1 MLERRMLTGSSRPPV
16 GSGGL
21 RVLEVDQD
29 HIKGTAWNML
39 FMIWHKRTTG
49 LAMDRARELLL
60 EVSRAHPG
68 GIGVLQVVEVG
79 AVPPDS
85 AARQAI
91 HRFLAAGEGHV
102 RHSSVIHEGAG
113 FGAAGVRAVMAG
125 IYMLGRP
132 KFPHVVFASVA
143 GAARWHAEHQAE
155 LELHTEAAHIE
166 GVVRAL
172 EQTPHGVGP
181 PG

>member
-1 MLERRMLTGSSRPPV
+1 MERLMVTGSSRPPV

-29 HIKGTAWNML
+29 HLKGTAWNML
-39 FMIWHKRTTG
+39 FMIWHKRTTAF
-49 LAMDRARELLL
+49 AMDRARDLVGDL
-60 EVSRAHPG
+60 SRTHPG

-79 AVPPDS
+79 AIPPDA

-91 HRFLAAGEGHV
+91 GRFLSAGEGHV

-125 IYMLGRP
+125 IYMLQRP

-143 GAARWHAEHQAE
+143 GAARWHAEHQRE
-155 LELHTEAAHIE
+155 LGLHTEGAHIE

-172 EQTPHGVGP
+172 EQTPRGVEP
-181 PG
+181 PA